1 MLTINTPPPGTL
13 RDPLYPDSDGQPM
26 GETGFHVSAIVYLI
40 SALRQ
45 HFHGRRDVYVGG
57 DMFLYYEKG
66 NPAACKAPDVM
77 YIKGVRGNHERRSF
91 RTWEEGVAPT
101 VIFEITSSGTRRKD
115 QVSKPRVYARLG
127 VPEYFIFDPE
137 REYLS
142 PPLQGFRLKGKRYV
156 AIGPDRQG
164 RLISDHLAMAVA
176 AERYLPRLTDL
187 KTGTPLP
194 TMKEQAALAAKAE
207 QATKKA
213 ERATRQ
219 ARGQIKKAEQAAEA
233 ERRRVAELEAELAQL
248 RASHKRRRNGKP
260 NGRQ

>member
-1 MLTINTPPPGTL
+1 MLTINTPPPGTV

-45 HFHGRRDVYVGG
+45 HFHGRQDVYVGG

-101 VIFEITSSGTRRKD
+101 VIFEITSSGTRRND
-115 QVSKPRVYARLG
+115 QVSKPRVYAKLG
-127 VPEYFIFDPE
+127 VPEYFVFDPE

-156 AIGPDRQG
+156 PIEADHQG
-164 RLISDHLAMAVA
+164 RFISDHLAMAVA
-176 AERYLPRLTDL
+176 AEGYLPRLIDL

-194 TMKEQAALAAKAE
+194 TMKEQAALAAKAERATKKAE

-248 RASHKRRRNGKP
+248 RA
-260 NGRQ
+260 